1 MKKFFVFILIFMFI
15 GCSSEEEIIPMEKV
29 TDSGKNF
36 SIEDF
41 KKIGFKENKEY
52 EVKEEMTRAILI
64 LNEIAKTLR
73 EERKRRGSINFN
85 KKEINFK
92 LDSDNNPIEVIFKE
106 NKEANKLIE
115 ELMLLANKK
124 VAEIFKRLKKEP
136 SVYRIHDVPDKEKLK
151 ALKTI
156 VKEFGYSLDISSR
169 EGTSKTLNRLLKEVK
184 GKKEQNLIELLPSLE
199 KR

>member
-1 MKKFFVFILIFMFI
+1 MI
-15 GCSSEEEIIPMEKV
+15 GKSIIKSDRRFSYAEAQEIIE
-29 TDSGKNF
+29 TQSGK
-36 SIEDF
+36 I
-41 KKIGFKENKEY
+41 KKEIALSNKEY

-85 KKEINFK
+85 KKEIKFK

-169 EGTSKTLNRLLKEVK
+169 EGTSKTLNILLKEVK
-184 GKKEQNLIELLPSLE
+184 GKKEQNLMFPILMLDLHHQKKE
-199 KR
+199 KQYFLF